1 VSTVDQLRQDI
12 VNGFYN
18 PRERLVEVDLVER
31 YGATR
36 SAVRAALLELTS
48 EGLVERELNRGARIR
63 ALTVK
68 EAIEIA
74 EARREL
80 EALCA
85 RLAAERATDEER
97 TALGRLVTVMQ
108 KAVADGDIATY
119 MSSNAT
125 FHTSILAMSRH
136 NVAAKILTQLGN
148 LNFNRHFPM
157 AFASRHPTVSMHEHE
172 RIADAIIR
180 SDTAEAEAAMHDHL
194 TSLITVLLAQDD
206 GAAERPAG
214 A

>member
-1 VSTVDQLRQDI
+1 
-12 VNGFYN
+12 
-18 PRERLVEVDLVER
+18 
-31 YGATR
+31 
-36 SAVRAALLELTS
+36 
-48 EGLVERELNRGARIR
+48 
-63 ALTVK
+63 
-68 EAIEIA
+68 
-74 EARREL
+74 
-80 EALCA
+80 
-85 RLAAERATDEER
+85 
-97 TALGRLVTVMQ
+97 
-108 KAVADGDIATY
+108 
-119 MSSNAT
+119 
-125 FHTSILAMSRH
+125 MSRH